1 MKSSLTEVTMSSE
14 LGKMVINGCITKI
27 GKASAGAPCGT
38 DGKLAV
44 FTAESIKKCADT
56 FVGMPLNCTY
66 PDGWFA
72 DGTDLFTNHGD
83 MNIGYI
89 RSVEAKDDNLM
100 AEIVVWKDKFP
111 EEAFMIVNGAEALG
125 FSVEW
130 YATQTH
136 EDEENVYMDEFQGA
150 GCAILWKNC
159 AAFSDTFIETLAAS
173 RDKKNRSDK
182 SMNEQ
187 EKKEIIDS
195 IMAGLDEKLKGY
207 EEKIDEIKA
216 SVEKVK
222 GDVEESVK
230 ASIDEV
236 KADME
241 KAKDEFK
248 ASVAIPQP
256 KTQEPAK
263 NPFEGGVEK
272 SKEERI
278 AEINASDM
286 SLAEKLHE
294 ITKVRYGK

>member
-1 MKSSLTEVTMSSE
+1 MTNITMSSE
-14 LGKMVINGCITKI
+14 LGKMVIKGCIAKI
-27 GKASAGAPCGT
+27 DKASTGAPCGS
-38 DGKLAV
+38 DGKLVV
-44 FTAESIKKCADT
+44 FTSGSIKKCADS
-56 FVGMPLNCTY
+56 FVGMPLDCTY
-66 PDGWFA
+66 PEGFFA
-72 DGTDLFTNHGD
+72 DGTDLFTGHGET
-83 MNIGYI
+83 NIGYI

-100 AEIVVWKDKFP
+100 AEMVIWKDKFP
-111 EEAFMIVNGAEALG
+111 EEAFMIVNGADSLG
-125 FSVEW
+125 FSAEW
-130 YATQTH
+130 YPTNTH
-136 EDEENVYMDEFQGA
+136 EDDSTIFMDEFQGA

-173 RDKKNRSDK
+173 RDKKNRSDN

-207 EEKIDEIKA
+207 EEKIGEIKA

-230 ASIDEV
+230 ASIEEV
-236 KADME
+236 KSDME

-263 NPFEGGVEK
+263 NPFEGGEEK
-272 SKEERI
+272 SKEEKI
-278 AEINASDM
+278 AEINASNM

>member
-1 MKSSLTEVTMSSE
+1 MTNITMSSE
-14 LGKMVINGCITKI
+14 LGKMVIKGCIAKI
-27 GKASAGAPCGT
+27 DKASTGAPCGS
-38 DGKLAV
+38 DGKLVV
-44 FTAESIKKCADT
+44 FTSESIKKCADS
-56 FVGMPLNCTY
+56 FVGMPLDCTY
-66 PDGWFA
+66 PEGFFA
-72 DGTDLFTNHGD
+72 DGTDLFTGHGET
-83 MNIGYI
+83 NIGYI
-89 RSVEAKDDNLM
+89 RSIEAKDDNLM
-100 AEIVVWKDKFP
+100 AEMVIWKDKFP
-111 EEAFMIVNGAEALG
+111 EEAFMIVNGADSLG
-125 FSVEW
+125 FSAEW
-130 YATQTH
+130 YPTNTH
-136 EDEENVYMDEFQGA
+136 EDDSTIFMDEFQGA

-173 RDKKNRSDK
+173 RDKKNRSDN

-207 EEKIDEIKA
+207 EEKIGEVKA

-230 ASIDEV
+230 ASIEEV
-236 KADME
+236 KSDME

-263 NPFEGGVEK
+263 NPFEGGEEK
-272 SKEERI
+272 SKEEKI
-278 AEINASDM
+278 AEINASNM

>member
-1 MKSSLTEVTMSSE
+1 MQSSMTDVTMSSE
-14 LGKMVINGCITKI
+14 FGKMIINGCITKI
-27 GKASAGAPCGT
+27 GKASTGAPCGT

-44 FTAESIKKCADT
+44 FTAESIKKCADS

-66 PDGWFA
+66 PEGLFA
-72 DGTDLFTNHGD
+72 DGTELFTNHGD
-83 MNIGYI
+83 TNIGYI

-100 AEIVVWKDKFP
+100 AEMVIWKDKFP
-111 EEAFMIVNGAEALG
+111 EEAFMIVNGADSLG

-130 YATQTH
+130 YPTQTH
-136 EDEENVYMDEFQGA
+136 EDDENIYMDEFQGA

-173 RDKKNRSDK
+173 REKKNRSDN

-195 IMAGLDEKLKGY
+195 IMAGLDERLKGY
-207 EEKIDEIKA
+207 EEKIEEIKA
-216 SVEKVK
+216 SVEQVK

-230 ASIDEV
+230 ASIEEV
-236 KADME
+236 KSDME

-248 ASVAIPQP
+248 ASVAVPQP
-256 KTQEPAK
+256 KTQEVEE
-263 NPFEGGVEK
+263 NPFEASAEK
-272 SKEERI
+272 SKDEKI

-286 SLAEKLHE
+286 SLAEKLRE
-294 ITKVRYGK
+294 ITKVRYSK

>member
-27 GKASAGAPCGT
+27 GKASTGAPCGT

-173 RDKKNRSDK
+173 REKNRSGK
-182 SMNEQ
+182 QMNEQ
-187 EKKEIIDS
+187 EKKELIES
-195 IMAGLDEKLKGY
+195 IMAGLDEKLEGY
-207 EEKIDEIKA
+207 EEKIAEIKA
-216 SVEKVK
+216 SVEKMK
-222 GDVEESVK
+222 ADINESVK
-230 ASIDEV
+230 ASIDEA
-236 KADME
+236 KSEME
-241 KAKDEFK
+241 KANDEFK
-248 ASVAIPQP
+248 ASLSAIPQP
-256 KTQEPAK
+256 KTQKVVDDPL
-263 NPFEGGVEK
+263 EGGEGK
-272 SKEERI
+272 TKEQRI
-278 AEINASDM
+278 AEINASNM
-286 SLAEKLHE
+286 SLSEKLRE

>member
-1 MKSSLTEVTMSSE
+1 MKSSMTDVTMSSE
-14 LGKMVINGCITKI
+14 FGKMIINGCITKI
-27 GKASAGAPCGT
+27 GKASTGAPCGT

-44 FTAESIKKCADT
+44 FTAESIKKCADS

-66 PDGWFA
+66 PEGFFA
-72 DGTDLFTNHGD
+72 GGTDLFTNHGD
-83 MNIGYI
+83 TNIGYI

-100 AEIVVWKDKFP
+100 AEMVIWKDKFP
-111 EEAFMIVNGAEALG
+111 EEAFMIVNGADSLG

-130 YATQTH
+130 YPTQTH
-136 EDEENVYMDEFQGA
+136 EDDENIYMDEFQGA

-173 RDKKNRSDK
+173 REKKNRSDS

-187 EKKEIIDS
+187 EKKDIIDS

-207 EEKIDEIKA
+207 EEKIEEIKA

-222 GDVEESVK
+222 GDVEESVR
-230 ASIDEV
+230 ASIEEV

-263 NPFEGGVEK
+263 NPFEGGKEK
-272 SKEERI
+272 SKEEKI

-286 SLAEKLHE
+286 SLTEKLRE

>member
-1 MKSSLTEVTMSSE
+1 MTNITMSSE
-14 LGKMVINGCITKI
+14 LGKMVIKGCIAKI
-27 GKASAGAPCGT
+27 DKASTGAPCGS
-38 DGKLAV
+38 DGKLVV
-44 FTAESIKKCADT
+44 FTSESIKKCADS
-56 FVGMPLNCTY
+56 FVGMPLDCTY
-66 PDGWFA
+66 PEGFFA
-72 DGTDLFTNHGD
+72 DGTDLFTGHGET
-83 MNIGYI
+83 NIGYI
-89 RSVEAKDDNLM
+89 RSIEAKDDNLM
-100 AEIVVWKDKFP
+100 AEMVIWKDKFP
-111 EEAFMIVNGAEALG
+111 EEAFMIVNGADSLG
-125 FSVEW
+125 FSAEW
-130 YATQTH
+130 YPTNTH
-136 EDEENVYMDEFQGA
+136 EDDSTIFMDEFQGA

-173 RDKKNRSDK
+173 RDKKNRSDN

-207 EEKIDEIKA
+207 EEKIGEIKA

-230 ASIDEV
+230 ASIEEV
-236 KADME
+236 KSDME

-263 NPFEGGVEK
+263 NPFEGGEEK
-272 SKEERI
+272 SKEEKI
-278 AEINASDM
+278 AEINASNM